1 MTINTLARFC
11 QAMKDIGVEPVSTPL
26 LGYRYDVIES
36 GHAFSLLIHEPD
48 EAFLQ
53 APKVTILSKPKIE
66 GVKQTHVVE
75 GNTLCYVDDNA
86 YYLDAEHPEKAASD
100 IVGFINLT
108 IKRMVSP
115 ELSLEDFNNE
125 FDAYWRPDRYAYLI
139 GNEQARYIAQ
149 YKRRS
154 AVTQSETSETLLH
167 EGEDSVTFKAWSHK
181 RGYTQND
188 QGTTENVITLTL
200 KDAPIQANADK
211 PLSWPILSWQAFLV
225 WSQSQ
230 GSSFVALLLEKVAK
244 VALRTHDITILM
256 NYHNNS
262 GLTHHFAVRVI
273 FKRDIRAIAKRD
285 QRARELTKKSRQQG
299 RKLKDIVAMF
309 SAQQAT
315 SFERIGIL
323 NASPGFVIGRNTLNK
338 DLAGLKIA
346 LVGCGTLGGYI
357 ASTLTKLGA
366 GTGEGGELILS
377 DGDWLKPEN
386 IGRHVLDAQYLGE
399 PKSSALKHF
408 TQNSVYWPLKCELWP
423 PLDEAYCR
431 RLLAH
436 CDIIIDA
443 VGNIPLSKML
453 SSDYHRST
461 LSQGTMLLH
470 GWVDAD
476 GEAVRCLLD
485 DNTAGCIQCLRVEGK
500 ERFPVFKHNNDNV
513 THNQLAMS
521 CGQSFTPYATNVSL
535 AGASLIVNTLLDN
548 MNDKNAPRL
557 RQYKVG
563 TGVQSL
569 KWQNP
574 KPLNHCSVCR
584 R

>member
-1 MTINTLARFC
+1 MTTDTLARFC
-11 QAMKDIGVEPVSTPL
+11 QAMKDMAVEPVSSPA
-26 LGYRYDVIES
+26 LGYRYDLVES
-36 GHAFSLLIHEPD
+36 GHTFSLLIHEPD
-48 EAFLQ
+48 VAFLQ
-53 APKVTILSKPKIE
+53 APKVTILSKPTIK
-66 GVKQTHVVE
+66 GVRQTHVVD
-75 GNTLCYVDDNA
+75 GNALCYIDDNA
-86 YYLDAEHPEKAASD
+86 YYLDAEQPEKAASD
-100 IVGFINLT
+100 IIGFINLT

-139 GNEQARYIAQ
+139 GNEQARYIAR

-167 EGEDSVTFKAWSHK
+167 EGENSVTFKAWSHK
-181 RGYTQND
+181 RGYTQNN
-188 QGTTENVITLTL
+188 QGAAENVVTLTL

-211 PLSWPILSWQAFLV
+211 PLSWPILSWQAFIV

-230 GSSFVALLLEKVAK
+230 GSSFVALLLEKVGNM
-244 VALRTHDITILM
+244 ALRTHDITILIKY
-256 NYHNNS
+256 NNNS

-285 QRARELTKKSRQQG
+285 QRARESAKKSRQKG

-315 SFERIGIL
+315 SFERLGIL

-346 LVGCGTLGGYI
+346 LVGCGTLGGYV
-357 ASTLTKLGA
+357 ASTLIKLGA
-366 GTGEGGELILS
+366 GTGEGGELIFS

-408 TQNSVYWPLKCELWP
+408 LQNSVYWPLQCEVWP
-423 PLDEAYCR
+423 PLDVPYCK
-431 RLLAH
+431 RLLTH
-436 CDIIIDA
+436 CDIVIDA
-443 VGNIPLSKML
+443 VGNIPLSNML

-461 LSQGTMLLH
+461 LSQGTTLLH
-470 GWVDAD
+470 GWIDAD
-476 GEAVRCLLD
+476 GDAVRCLLD

-500 ERFPVFKHNNDNV
+500 ERFPVFKHNNDND
-513 THNQLAMS
+513 THNRLAMS
-521 CGQSFTPYATNVSL
+521 CGQSFTPYAISVSL

-563 TGVQSL
+563 RGVQRL

-574 KPLNHCSVCR
+574 KPLNNCSVCR